1 MSSATEIVL
10 KFIER
15 INRQDVEGLAD
26 LMSEDHVFL
35 DSVGGRGEGRENMRR
50 GWAEYFRM
58 MSDFRI
64 EVEMTIAEED
74 RVAVVGTASGTYVID
89 GKVSRENYWK
99 CPAAWLAVVKD
110 ELLAEWR
117 VFADLKPLYQIIDR
131 SRKE

>member
-1 MSSATEIVL
+1 MSSATEIIL

-15 INRQDVEGLAD
+15 INRHDVEGLAD

-35 DSVGGRGEGRENMRR
+35 DSRGGRGEGRENMRR

-58 MSDFRI
+58 MSDYRI
-64 EVEMTIAEED
+64 EVERTITEGD
-74 RVAVVGTASGTYVID
+74 KVAVVGTASGIYVID

-99 CPAAWLAVVKD
+99 CLAAWLGVVKNG
-110 ELLAEWR
+110 LLTEWR

-131 SRKE
+131 SRKK